1 MSNYHLVSGLRAIR
15 VTALAA
21 GALACLGVIFVFA
34 CELRVTSAARGRVYR
49 DLAAVPVSDVAIVPG
64 APTVG
69 GHPTAV
75 LIDRL
80 GLSLDLYRA
89 KKVGMI
95 FVSGVD
101 TASDPQV
108 TASVRWL
115 AAHGV
120 PERDIFRDARGTR
133 TRATMQNAA
142 ELGVRSGVIC
152 TQAPNVARALFLA
165 QQAGVDA
172 VGALSSIRL
181 STSQVPARVEALK
194 SSLAV
199 MESYLL
205 SGTHSRAPVAQLGAG
220 FRAGS

>member
-1 MSNYHLVSGLRAIR
+1 MSNYHLVRWVRAIR
-15 VTALAA
+15 LTALAA
-21 GALACLGVIFVFA
+21 GALAFLSVVFVVA

-80 GLSLDLYRA
+80 GLAVDLYRS

-101 TASDPQV
+101 TASDPEV

-120 PERDIFRDARGTR
+120 PERDIFRDPRGTR

-142 ELGVRSGVIC
+142 ELGIRSGVIC
-152 TQAPNVARALFLA
+152 TQAPHVARAVFLA

-181 STSQVPARVEALK
+181 SRSQLPARVEALK

-205 SGTHSRAPVAQLGAG
+205 SGPPSRAPVAQLGAG
-220 FRAGS
+220 LRAGS